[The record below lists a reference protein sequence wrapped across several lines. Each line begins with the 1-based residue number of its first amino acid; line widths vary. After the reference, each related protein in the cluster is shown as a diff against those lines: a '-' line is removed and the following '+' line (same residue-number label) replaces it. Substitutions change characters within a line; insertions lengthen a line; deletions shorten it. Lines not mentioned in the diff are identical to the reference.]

1 MEPSVSLNNRG
12 FTLIEV
18 LISFVILA
26 VGLLGLLEVVNVS
39 LAHNL
44 TNQLRNEGIAVAD
57 RIMNTM
63 KMAPYDSIEL
73 GTASSYTRYPINLG
87 YKNYSVTTTV
97 STINNSTSTKRID
110 VLVAWRH
117 KEQRYTHS
125 VVSLVSKKQ

>member
-18 LISFVILA
+18 LVSFVILA

-44 TNQLRNEGIAVAD
+44 TNQLRNEGIAIAD
-57 RIMNTM
+57 RTMNTI
-63 KMAPYDSIEL
+63 KMAPYDNIEL
-73 GTASSYTRYPINLG
+73 GTVSSYTSCPINLG
-87 YKNYSVTTTV
+87 YKNYSIITTV

-110 VLVAWRH
+110 VLVAWQH